1 MAERPSARANADAL
15 LRRQGAIAFLE
26 AVWSAPVHVRT
37 AVTLRGGGVS
47 APPFDSLNLAAHV
60 GDDPAAVAQ
69 NLSQLAAALRLPS
82 EPLWLSQVHGIE
94 VARPGDKGVPVADAS
109 VAFEP
114 GQVLSVLTADC
125 LPVLFADR
133 AGTRVGAAHAGWKGL
148 LAGVLEAT
156 VKALD
161 APPGELL
168 AWMGPA
174 IGPNAFEVGPEVRDA
189 FIAVLP
195 GAAEAFV
202 PGEGDRWLG
211 DMYLLARQRLS
222 AAGVGWI
229 GGGGACTCTDAS
241 DWFSYRRDE
250 RTGRM
255 ASLIW
260 LEPSIATEPLCPPCS

>member
-1 MAERPSARANADAL
+1 MAGPWSSLATPQPALSVATLRDRTDFAPGGVARSSCGTTTPRRSRLARREIRRGRGHAQYPDRLLAVVSDLQNAVPDL
-15 LRRQGAIAFLE
+15 LGQHDSGVDRDFLE
-26 AVWSAPVHVRT
+26 
-37 AVTLRGGGVS
+37 
-47 APPFDSLNLAAHV
+47 
-60 GDDPAAVAQ
+60 
-69 NLSQLAAALRLPS
+69 RL
-82 EPLWLSQVHGIE
+82 V
-94 VARPGDKGVPVADAS
+94 
-109 VAFEP
+109 
-114 GQVLSVLTADC
+114 
-125 LPVLFADR
+125 
-133 AGTRVGAAHAGWKGL
+133 
-148 LAGVLEAT
+148 
-156 VKALD
+156 
-161 APPGELL
+161 ELQ
-168 AWMGPA
+168 PA
-174 IGPNAFEVGPEVRDA
+174 IGPAAFEVGPEVRDA

-260 LEPSIATEPLCPPCS
+260 LEPFNATEPLCPPCS